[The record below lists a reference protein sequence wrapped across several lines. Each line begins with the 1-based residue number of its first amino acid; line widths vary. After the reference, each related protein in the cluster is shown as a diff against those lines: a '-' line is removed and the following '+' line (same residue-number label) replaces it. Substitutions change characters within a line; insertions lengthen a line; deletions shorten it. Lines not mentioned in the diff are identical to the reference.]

1 MNGMKSTIDDAG
13 RLVIPRELRRAAGLE
28 PGMPLELRVEGGAV
42 VIEPSPLPV
51 TIQRR
56 GRFVVARAS
65 VPVPRLTD
73 QSVQETRDRIRS
85 ERGGNGG
92 ESKK

>member
-1 MNGMKSTIDDAG
+1 MKSTIDDAG

-28 PGMPLELRVEGGAV
+28 PGVPLELRVEGGAV

-65 VPVPRLTD
+65 VPVPRLTE
-73 QSVQETRDRIRS
+73 QSVEDTRERLRS
-85 ERGGNGG
+85 ERGDGSG
-92 ESKK
+92 ETKD